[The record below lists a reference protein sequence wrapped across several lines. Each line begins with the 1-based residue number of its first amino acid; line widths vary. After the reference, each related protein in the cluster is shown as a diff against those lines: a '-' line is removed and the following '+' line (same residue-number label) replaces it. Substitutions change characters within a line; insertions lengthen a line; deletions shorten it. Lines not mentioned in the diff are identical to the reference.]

1 MATDRPDDDEEE
13 EEKVVRKGEDAKAH
27 KELNKLSG
35 DNEGEKEVDT
45 GKAQNALSQLSN
57 AAEAEKLAKL
67 EREKELAKVK
77 IDKKDVELIMSEMEI
92 DESRAERVLREHNG
106 EPVKALQYLID
117 SK

>member
-1 MATDRPDDDEEE
+1 MAPQ
-13 EEKVVRKGEDAKAH
+13 KVVRKGEDAKAH

-77 IDKKDVELIMSEMEI
+77 IDKKDVELIMSGNAI
-92 DESRAERVLREHNG
+92 NVICC
-106 EPVKALQYLID
+106 ALQTHSFVQRWRLMNLERSEY
-117 SK
+117 